1 MNLTV
6 WSGNPAEIEVT
17 ANTNLHHRG
26 GGISLLNDC
35 ICSTV
40 WLEHLKILKKIPL
53 VAIYSLLQKDSH

>member
-26 GGISLLNDC
+26 GGGISLYL
-35 ICSTV
+35 
-40 WLEHLKILKKIPL
+40 
-53 VAIYSLLQKDSH
+53 

>member
-26 GGISLLNDC
+26 GVFHCLMIVSVVLSGLN
-35 ICSTV
+35 T
-40 WLEHLKILKKIPL
+40 
-53 VAIYSLLQKDSH
+53 

>member
-26 GGISLLNDC
+26 RGGGYFI
-35 ICSTV
+35 
-40 WLEHLKILKKIPL
+40 
-53 VAIYSLLQKDSH
+53 A

>member
-26 GGISLLNDC
+26 GGISLHLY
-35 ICSTV
+35 TV
-40 WLEHLKILKKIPL
+40 WLEHLKILLKIPL

>member
-26 GGISLLNDC
+26 GVFHC

-40 WLEHLKILKKIPL
+40 WLEHLKIL
-53 VAIYSLLQKDSH
+53 

>member
-26 GGISLLNDC
+26 GYFI
-35 ICSTV
+35 
-40 WLEHLKILKKIPL
+40 
-53 VAIYSLLQKDSH
+53 A